1 MSLDFRTMSPK
12 MFMELFP
19 ALISYRDLSHRV
31 VIDDQ
36 VIDIKHHGITA
47 PPPDK
52 RPSYETANPIS
63 LESFGFTCRVPL
75 GAVAHARSG
84 DKGDNC
90 NVGIFVRSTE
100 EYKWLQS
107 YLTTPKIK
115 ALLGEDWNESIAVE
129 RCEFPQILAVHFRFL
144 DFLGGGA
151 ASSARIDML
160 GKGVAEYLRS
170 KVVDVPA
177 KFLSNPISLG

>member
-19 ALISYRDLSHRV
+19 GTISYEKLPHRV
-31 VIDDQ
+31 VLEDR

-47 PPPDK
+47 PAPGK
-52 RPSYETANPIS
+52 RPSAETAYPTPLKN
-63 LESFGFTCRVPL
+63 FGITSRVPL

-90 NVGIFVRSTE
+90 NVGFFVRSPE
-100 EYKWLQS
+100 EYRWLQS
-107 YLTTPKIK
+107 YLTIPKIISM
-115 ALLGEDWNESIAVE
+115 LGSDYTESITIE
-129 RCEFPQILAVHFRFL
+129 RCEFPGIMAVHFRLL

-151 ASSARIDML
+151 ASSTRIDML

-170 KVVDVPA
+170 KVVDIPS

>member
-19 ALISYRDLSHRV
+19 GIISYTALPHRV
-31 VIDDQ
+31 VLPDQ
-36 VIDIKHHGITA
+36 VIQVHHHGLTEPA
-47 PPPDK
+47 PGK
-52 RPSYETANPIS
+52 RPSTETAEPTL
-63 LESFGFTCRVPL
+63 LETFGATRQGPL

-90 NVGIFVRSTE
+90 NVGFFVRNGE
-100 EYKWLQS
+100 QYKWLQS
-107 YLTTPKIK
+107 FMTVPRIK
-115 ALLGEDWNESIAVE
+115 ALLGGDWRDSITVE
-129 RCEFPQILAVHFRFL
+129 RCEFPHIMAVHYRLL

-151 ASSARIDML
+151 ASSTRIDML

-170 KVVDVPA
+170 KFVDVPV
-177 KFLSNPISLG
+177 KFLDDPIALA